1 MFAFQRTNHHLNIP
15 ESIPTIKK
23 KQSPN
28 FPITSQKQWRN
39 ITLSWPSSTKTAA
52 FFPYHNN
59 QFNIAK
65 ANISPKKIKIP
76 QLDSSIHTIQGEL
89 FLDHHPPI
97 IIDQPIQSSPL
108 ITICISI
115 LGAFIG
121 GLLLNIMPCVLPIL
135 GIKALQLQQHPSTSK
150 GKDALRYALG
160 VGLALFTLYAILL
173 ALKWGGTTLGWG
185 FQLQSPIIIQ
195 CLIVLFIIMMAIN
208 LNLIQVPL
216 PKWAA
221 KPSNNM
227 LLSGI
232 LTTIIATPCT
242 APFLG
247 SALSVALF
255 QSPLVGLLIF
265 LGLSIGLALP
275 MSLII
280 YNPTH
285 RQWLP
290 KSGHWNQTIKAWLNL
305 GFIVTIGWL
314 MWVLKSQISQPA
326 LFAFFSSI
334 ITLFLIVIFRS
345 TAHKKQPLIILATTL
360 IIGLLP
366 LININKAADWAPYT
380 PDLIATLESNK
391 TPYFIDVT
399 AKWCITCQTNKLTV
413 LNSTKTNAL
422 FEEKG
427 IKRIRADWTNDNP
440 RITTLL
446 KTHGKASIPTYIY
459 FDGQQ
464 HIVFGD
470 ILTQKK
476 LKAHLK

>member
-1 MFAFQRTNHHLNIP
+1 MAKHYIVMAMKHQ
-15 ESIPTIKK
+15 
-23 KQSPN
+23 
-28 FPITSQKQWRN
+28 
-39 ITLSWPSSTKTAA
+39 TAA

-65 ANISPKKIKIP
+65 ANISPKKIKN
-76 QLDSSIHTIQGEL
+76 SSIGFINSIIIQGEL
-89 FLDHHPPI
+89 FLDHHHPI
-97 IIDQPIQSSPL
+97 IIDQPI
-108 ITICISI
+108 
-115 LGAFIG
+115 
-121 GLLLNIMPCVLPIL
+121 GLLPINHHFRIYFR
-135 GIKALQLQQHPSTSK
+135 GIYGWATAEYYAVCFTNSRHRALQLQQHPSTSK

-216 PKWAA
+216 SKWAA

-232 LTTIIATPCT
+232 LTTIIFTPCT

-290 KSGHWNQTIKAWLNL
+290 KAAIGTKPLKL
-305 GFIVTIGWL
+305 G
-314 MWVLKSQISQPA
+314 
-326 LFAFFSSI
+326 
-334 ITLFLIVIFRS
+334 LIVDS
-345 TAHKKQPLIILATTL
+345 LSPLA
-360 IIGLLP
+360 GSCG
-366 LININKAADWAPYT
+366 Y
-380 PDLIATLESNK
+380 
-391 TPYFIDVT
+391 
-399 AKWCITCQTNKLTV
+399 
-413 LNSTKTNAL
+413 
-422 FEEKG
+422 
-427 IKRIRADWTNDNP
+427 
-440 RITTLL
+440 
-446 KTHGKASIPTYIY
+446 
-459 FDGQQ
+459 
-464 HIVFGD
+464 
-470 ILTQKK
+470 
-476 LKAHLK
+476 